1 MSTTAGPLIA
11 PIVEPPVVVAD
22 AATAVVGEPA
32 APATVVVTP
41 PTVVEPSGTV
51 VVDGSSES
59 ELQPASAHT
68 ATPITIHRRIAARP
82 YGTM

>member
-22 AATAVVGEPA
+22 AAAVVGAPA
-32 APATVVVTP
+32 AATTVVLTP
-41 PTVVEPSGTV
+41 PIVVEPAGTV

-59 ELQPASAHT
+59 ELHPTSAHR